1 VPVEKRIWRLNRRS
15 RRLTI
20 VVIGCGVFAALLLMA
35 QLILL
40 SETVDRVFL
49 GGEDRSGVL
58 HLIIFMLA
66 FLGVRSLAIGLAD
79 VIAQRAASHLKGE
92 LRGRLTAHLLALGPA
107 YTVAERSG
115 ELAYAAISAV
125 ETLDDYVTQYLPA
138 RYLAA
143 IVPSLVFLTVLVIDP
158 WTTLVLLFAGP
169 MLLLLLALI
178 GGRTKAIAER
188 RFAELSWM
196 SAFFLDILQGI
207 STLKL
212 FGRSRE
218 QTANIREISRQYSNT
233 TMDLLRTAFQ
243 TSLVME
249 WAATAASA
257 MVALEVSLRLMNG
270 MLPFDRGFAVLLLTP
285 EFFLPIRQMAL
296 KYHAGTA
303 GKSAAERIFAVL
315 DTPLTAQ
322 EVVLDWQPSSPST
335 DGHSRPRVPTGDIH
349 FQDVHM
355 AFDQGRRVALD
366 GVSFALRQGQTV
378 ALVGPTG
385 AGKSTVAQL
394 LLRFIEPD
402 EGAITV
408 GDAPLADVDPGL
420 WRTQVAWVPQ
430 RPHLFYGSVADNLR
444 LARPHASE
452 AELVAAARA
461 ANAHDFVA
469 ALPQAYDTLIGEQG
483 TLLSGGQRQ
492 RLAIARAFLKD
503 APILVLDE
511 ATANLDAGN
520 EALVSDALARLALGR
535 TVLIIAHRLQMVQ
548 QADEIVVLADG
559 RVVET
564 GRHRDLLVRGGP
576 YRALALAYE
585 GVQS

>member
-1 VPVEKRIWRLNRRS
+1 MPVEKRIWRLNRHS
-15 RRLTI
+15 RRLTLLA
-20 VVIGCGVFAALLLMA
+20 IGCGVFAALLLVT

-40 SETVDRVFL
+40 SETVDRAFL
-49 GGEDRSGVL
+49 GGEDRAEVL
-58 HLIIFMLA
+58 PLLLFMLA
-66 FLGVRSLAIGLAD
+66 ILGVRSLAIGMAD
-79 VIAQRAASHLKGE
+79 VVSQRAASHLKGD
-92 LRGRLTAHLLALGPA
+92 LRSRLTAHLLALGPA

-115 ELAYAAISAV
+115 ELAYAAVSAV
-125 ETLDDYVTQYLPA
+125 ESLDDYVTQYLPA

-143 IVPSLVFLTVLVIDP
+143 LVPSLVFLTVLVIDP

-218 QTANIREISRQYSNT
+218 QIGNIQEISRQYSNT

-303 GKSAAERIFAVL
+303 GKSAAERIFTVL
-315 DTPLTAQ
+315 DMPLPAQ
-322 EVVLDWQPSSPST
+322 ETLNDRQDPSPRAHVHSSLPVPS
-335 DGHSRPRVPTGDIH
+335 GDIRLH
-349 FQDVHM
+349 HVRV
-355 AFDQGRRVALD
+355 AFDEGRRKALD
-366 GVSFALRQGQTV
+366 GVSFTLRQSQTV

-402 EGAITV
+402 EGSITV
-408 GDAPLADVDPGL
+408 GGVPLAAVDPDL
-420 WRTQVAWVPQ
+420 WRAHLAWVPQ
-430 RPHLFYGSVADNLR
+430 RPHLFFGSVADNLR
-444 LARPHASE
+444 LARPQANN

-461 ANAHDFVA
+461 ANAHDFIV
-469 ALPQAYDTLIGEQG
+469 ALPQGYDSLIGEQG

-511 ATANLDAGN
+511 ATANLDARN
-520 EALVSDALARLALGR
+520 EALVSDALARLAQGR
-535 TVLIIAHRLQMVQ
+535 TVLIIAHRMQMVQ
-548 QADEIVVLADG
+548 QADEI
-559 RVVET
+559 
-564 GRHRDLLVRGGP
+564 
-576 YRALALAYE
+576 
-585 GVQS
+585 